1 MITKSEL
8 GDICLRPI
16 NALVDFIYLS
26 DDEKANQ
33 ELKAFKS
40 KYRSDRLALLEQQT
54 LINWKIN
61 KIEHYLREAQDNKAH
76 QRAKELER
84 DVEVWY
90 PYRRAVE
97 DMLENLAAREQGKQ
111 GFGVRIRGYLK
122 VLG

>member
-16 NALVDFIYLS
+16 NALVNFIYLS

-40 KYRSDRLALLEQQT
+40 KYRNDRAALLEQQT
-54 LINWKIN
+54 VINRKIN
-61 KIEHYLREAQDNKAH
+61 KIEYDLREAQDSKAH
-76 QRAKELER
+76 VSAKELER

-97 DMLENLAAREQGKQ
+97 DMLASLEAREQGRK
-111 GFGVRIRGYLK
+111 GFRVRMRGGLK
-122 VLG
+122 V